1 MLFTLENKQPVRCF
15 DHDKWSEFM
24 NFPGNVIQYSTQV
37 DVGTSIAQ
45 GRAFRVS
52 TVFLGVNTH
61 PDDAESPLIFE
72 TMIFGLEEYSNYQ
85 VRSTTYREAFES
97 HNQALGMLGLDPV
110 DWVDP
115 ELSPGDTQLLLEPE
129 VEQSVVADRSI
140 KADTLSFI
148 PLSDLRV
155 GQYVLATRWDD
166 RSWNEIWVIGCV
178 RSIKSEAFRMSSA
191 SGGRKVGRPEA
202 GLWHYATA
210 ITPEQGQRINKL
222 YTRSWGNPFNP
233 KQLEKIFAKSKS

>member
-1 MLFTLENKQPVRCF
+1 MSF
-15 DHDKWSEFM
+15 S
-24 NFPGNVIQYSTQV
+24 GNVVQYSTQV
-37 DVGTSIAQ
+37 NSGTAIAQ

-61 PDDAESPLIFE
+61 PDEAESPLVFE
-72 TMIFGLEEYSNYQ
+72 TMIFGLDEYASYQ
-85 VRSTTYREAFES
+85 VRSATYREAFES
-97 HNQALGMLGLDPV
+97 HNEALGVLGLDPV
-110 DWVDP
+110 DWADP
-115 ELSPGDTQLLLEPE
+115 EALFGGLDEFLPLPGAQASDIVTQPAVEELL
-129 VEQSVVADRSI
+129 
-140 KADTLSFI
+140 KFI

-166 RSWNEIWVIGCV
+166 RSWNEMWVVGCV
-178 RSIKSEAFRMSSA
+178 RSIEVDDYLEPSAFRMSSA

-202 GLWHYATA
+202 GLWQYATA

-233 KQLEKIFAKSKS
+233 KQLEKIFTKSKP